1 MTGRFENCSANKP
14 WNKTFDDCTNGSLV
28 EACLVQAACTDGS
41 MCPPEVI
48 DYVSLVEGPYPEGP
62 SSFKGCGGSA
72 ATCMHRAGLAAPLI
86 TDATACINS
95 RKRSLAALHAAE
107 AQGWRAFQDGHGFPA
122 LHVRT
127 TYVAD
132 ANSVLLRICSALAAE
147 ADSGSGSKSLPPAAC
162 SLNTFE
168 LALSLHWPV
177 ARFDGKTLS
186 GAARPAL
193 DAAITKG
200 FGGDSVV
207 AALPQAPSVAH
218 PVDAGDGKLNVSVT
232 FATLAGYAPQALA
245 APQVDAFAQSL
256 ATNLNASGWTNFQ
269 PTDVLAAK
277 VAPASVVST

>member
-1 MTGRFENCSANKP
+1 MTGRFENCSADKP

-72 ATCMHRAGLAAPLI
+72 AACMHKAGIPAPII
-86 TDATACINS
+86 TDATACISS
-95 RKRSLAALHAAE
+95 RTRSLAALHAAE
-107 AQGWRAFQDGHGFPA
+107 AQGWKAFQAGHGFPA

-127 TYVAD
+127 TYIAD
-132 ANSVLLRICSALAAE
+132 ADSVLLRICLALAAE
-147 ADSGSGSKSLPPAAC
+147 ENSKSLPPAAC
-162 SLNTFE
+162 SLNSFE
-168 LALSLHWPV
+168 LALSLHWPI
-177 ARFDGKTLS
+177 AHFDAKTLS

-207 AALPQAPSVAH
+207 AALQQVPSVAA

-232 FATLAGYAPQALA
+232 FSTLAGYAPQALA
-245 APQVDAFAQSL
+245 APQVDAFAQNL
-256 ATNLNASGWTNFQ
+256 AANLNASGWTNFQ
-269 PTDVLAAK
+269 PTDVLAAT
-277 VAPASVVST
+277 VAPA